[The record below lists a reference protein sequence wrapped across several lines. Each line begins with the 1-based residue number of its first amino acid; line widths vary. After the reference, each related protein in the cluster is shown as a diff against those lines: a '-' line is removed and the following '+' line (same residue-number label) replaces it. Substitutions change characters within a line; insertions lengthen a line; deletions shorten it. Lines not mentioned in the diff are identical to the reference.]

1 VACSQKACRFSIS
14 LEQMRTIL
22 LLGQTALEHTPAF
35 KCGTRTGTLTV
46 YEITTIHLVI

>member
-14 LEQMRTIL
+14 LEHTRTIL
-22 LLGQTALEHTPAF
+22 LLGQTALEHTPEF
-35 KCGTRTGTLTV
+35 KWGTETGNLTV